1 MHPFPQVKLN
11 CKKGIYSQYDKS
23 NQEKLILGKDEN
35 GYFYPLTWDQ
45 WKALN
50 YSYTPIQHNED
61 CFISGLMIQ
70 IKQFNKKIEINGVL
84 RSSKLNGFINKV
96 NYILKHSKAK
106 YLKSG
111 LKITRPY
118 L

>member
-1 MHPFPQVKLN
+1 MRPFTQVKLSF
-11 CKKGIYSQYDKS
+11 KKGIYSQYGKN
-23 NQEKLILGKDEN
+23 NQEKLILGKDED

-45 WKALN
+45 WRALH
-50 YSYTPIQHNED
+50 YHYAPIQHNED
-61 CFISGLMIQ
+61 CFISGLMVQ
-70 IKQFNKKIEINGVL
+70 IKQFNRQIEINSVL
-84 RSSKLNGFINKV
+84 RSEKLNGFVNKV
-96 NYILKHSKAK
+96 DYILKHSKAK